1 MKKFFG
7 ALFVAF
13 ACAIFFGCGSHDR
26 KYVIG
31 ISQCSL
37 TDWRYQLKDELV
49 LASYFNDDVEI
60 RMAFADDDDVQQS
73 RQIDSLLNTGL
84 DLLIV
89 SPNQVKGLSGSM
101 KRAQEMK
108 VPVIL
113 YDRKMNDVEFTAF
126 MGADNYAIGNMM
138 GEFAAAQL
146 KGKGNIAEIGG
157 LKGSSPAKERHRGFA
172 DAIRK
177 YPDLKIVGYAE
188 GDWKEES
195 GARAMEEILKYY
207 EGPID
212 LVFGD
217 NDRMALGARKM
228 LLSRE
233 QSDGLKKEIL
243 YLGVDA
249 LPIPDGGMEN
259 VRDGLLTASGI
270 YPTCGDELIDL
281 ALKILRGEP
290 YEKNNVLETSIVTK
304 ENANVLLLQYRE
316 VQKRAGYIAKMHN
329 LVGKIKDESETRALF
344 SIAVCLFTGAVL
356 VFLALIIRGNRV
368 KDRLNEKLR
377 QKNDELVRKNEE
389 LDAEKACVEQ
399 QRDLLEEQRDQ
410 LLDATSRLSVEES
423 SKMEENVTVEPEM
436 SHEQPQ
442 KIEFMEKFLACVDKK
457 LDSPTLSVEDISQE
471 MCVSRVQLY
480 RKVKSLAQKS
490 PVEIIR
496 ERRLQRASELLQD
509 PSLSIS
515 EVAYRVGFSAPSYF
529 TKCYKEFFGKNPR
542 S

>member
-13 ACAIFFGCGSHDR
+13 ACAIFLGCGSHDR

-101 KRAQEMK
+101 RRAQEMK

-126 MGADNYAIGNMM
+126 MGADNYAIGYMM

-356 VFLALIIRGNRV
+356 VFLTLIIRGNRV

-496 ERRLQRASELLQD
+496 ERRLQRACELLQD

>member
-1 MKKFFG
+1 MRKILGGLLG
-7 ALFVAF
+7 AFLMVALV
-13 ACAIFFGCGSHDR
+13 GCGSHDR

-49 LASYFNDDVEI
+49 LASYFNEDVEI

-101 KRAQEMK
+101 KRAQDMK

-157 LKGSSPAKERHRGFA
+157 LKGSSPAKERHQGFA
-172 DAIRK
+172 DAIKK

-195 GARAMEEILKYY
+195 GAKAMEEILKYY
-207 EGPID
+207 DGPID

-217 NDRMALGARKM
+217 NDRMALGARKV
-228 LLSRE
+228 LSSRG
-233 QSDGLKKEIL
+233 QLDGLKKEIL

-270 YPTCGDELIDL
+270 YPICGDELIDL

-290 YEKNNVLETSIVTK
+290 YEKNNLLETSIVTR

-329 LVGKIKDESETRALF
+329 LVGKIKDESETQTML
-344 SIAVCLFTGAVL
+344 SIAMCLFTGVVF
-356 VFLALIIRGNRV
+356 VFLILIIHANRV
-368 KDRLNEKLR
+368 KDCLNEELR
-377 QKNDELVRKNEE
+377 RKNDELIRKNEE
-389 LDAEKACVEQ
+389 LDAEKAPVEQ
-399 QRDLLEEQRDQ
+399 QRDQLEEQRDQ
-410 LLDATSRLSVEES
+410 LLDATTQTLT
-423 SKMEENVTVEPEM
+423 ENQPAEPEKFA
-436 SHEQPQ
+436 EIPQ
-442 KIEFMEKFLACVDKK
+442 KNEFMEKFLSCVDKK

>member
-1 MKKFFG
+1 MPKS
-7 ALFVAF
+7 VA
-13 ACAIFFGCGSHDR
+13 SR
-26 KYVIG
+26 
-31 ISQCSL
+31 
-37 TDWRYQLKDELV
+37 V
-49 LASYFNDDVEI
+49 L
-60 RMAFADDDDVQQS
+60 
-73 RQIDSLLNTGL
+73 
-84 DLLIV
+84 
-89 SPNQVKGLSGSM
+89 LS
-101 KRAQEMK
+101 
-108 VPVIL
+108 
-113 YDRKMNDVEFTAF
+113 
-126 MGADNYAIGNMM
+126 
-138 GEFAAAQL
+138 
-146 KGKGNIAEIGG
+146 
-157 LKGSSPAKERHRGFA
+157 AKERHQGFA
-172 DAIRK
+172 DAIKK

-195 GARAMEEILKYY
+195 GAKAMEEILKYY
-207 EGPID
+207 DGPID

-217 NDRMALGARKM
+217 NDRMALGARKV
-228 LLSRE
+228 LSSRG
-233 QSDGLKKEIL
+233 QLDGQKNEVL

-259 VRDGLLTASGI
+259 VRDGLLIASGI
-270 YPTCGDELIDL
+270 YPICGDELIEL

-329 LVGKIKDESETRALF
+329 LVGKIKDESETQTML
-344 SIAVCLFTGAVL
+344 SIAMCLFTGVVF
-356 VFLALIIRGNRV
+356 VFLILIIHANRV
-368 KDRLNEKLR
+368 KDCLNEELR
-377 QKNDELVRKNEE
+377 QKNDELIRKNEE
-389 LDAEKACVEQ
+389 LDAEKARVEQ
-399 QRDLLEEQRDQ
+399 QRDQLEEQRDQ
-410 LLDATSRLSVEES
+410 LLDATTQTLT
-423 SKMEENVTVEPEM
+423 ENQPAEPEK
-436 SHEQPQ
+436 SAEIPQ
-442 KIEFMEKFLACVDKK
+442 KNEFMEKFLSCVDKK